1 MEELLKRSEL
11 QKKRQRKRVL
21 FIVGLFLAFLGGFLL
36 GINLSKEEASKPP
49 EMTKRPLFEEV
60 PEETLQPPSKP
71 QDNETQVEA
80 PLTFYQRLQ
89 EQEEP
94 KGKLKEE
101 TEQKSHEEPKKEA
114 PTPELRTLVP
124 KTPFPTGKTEGLS
137 FQVASFKEM
146 ENAQKFAQKL
156 LLKGIKAEIRKT
168 EIKGMLW
175 YRVIIRAQNEEEV
188 QKIKELLK
196 NEGIKEIRL
205 YEEKNR

>member
-36 GINLSKEEASKPP
+36 GINTSKKETSKPP

-71 QDNETQVEA
+71 QDNQTQAEA

-94 KGKLKEE
+94 KGKPKEE
-101 TEQKSHEEPKKEA
+101 TEQKSKEGPKKEA
-114 PTPELRTLVP
+114 PTPETQRLLSEAP
-124 KTPFPTGKTEGLS
+124 SPTGKTGGFS

-156 LLKGIKAEIRKT
+156 LSKGIKAEIQKT
-168 EIKGMLW
+168 EIKGTLW
-175 YRVIIRAQNEEEV
+175 YRVIIRAQNEEV

-196 NEGIKEIRL
+196 NEGIKEIRP